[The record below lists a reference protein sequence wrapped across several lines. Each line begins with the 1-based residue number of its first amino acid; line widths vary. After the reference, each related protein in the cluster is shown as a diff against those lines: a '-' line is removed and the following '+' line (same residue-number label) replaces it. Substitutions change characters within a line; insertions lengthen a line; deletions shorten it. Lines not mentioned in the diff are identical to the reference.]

1 MNNGRS
7 SRALEGH
14 PHGGHM
20 TEIDPGRSGA
30 ACSHMHRLGLAA
42 TVSERREQMD
52 EVWRCRDQAGG
63 GERLEVG
70 GGREEREP
78 CRCTTRAA
86 SLPPKTEVRLYSYGE
101 SRGYTPA
108 TTTLVTPLTNET
120 HPPANHLGLVVAR
133 QNKSH
138 GPDL

>member
-1 MNNGRS
+1 MGGPLGRWKAIHTAEDQEQHAATCTGWDWQQPYQRGESKWMRFGGAEIKREGGNDWRLAEDVKNGSPAGAR
-7 SRALEGH
+7 
-14 PHGGHM
+14 
-20 TEIDPGRSGA
+20 PGRL
-30 ACSHMHRLGLAA
+30 AC
-42 TVSERREQMD
+42 
-52 EVWRCRDQAGG
+52 
-63 GERLEVG
+63 
-70 GGREEREP
+70 
-78 CRCTTRAA
+78 
-86 SLPPKTEVRLYSYGE
+86 PPKTEVRLYSYGE